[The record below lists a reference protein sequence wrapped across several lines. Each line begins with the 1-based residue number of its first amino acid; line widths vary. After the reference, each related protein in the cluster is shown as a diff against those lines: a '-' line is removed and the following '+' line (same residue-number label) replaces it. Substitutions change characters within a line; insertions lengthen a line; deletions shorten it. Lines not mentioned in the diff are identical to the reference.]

1 MFGFGELGSY
11 TEEKRVEEV
20 QMTVA
25 RITMAEFNS
34 ETEADTFE
42 QLYAKI
48 APPALPEAKSLIM
61 IRTGPTSGMS
71 VAIYPDEETAENTLE
86 ARKEMLSQFGDTFK
100 DIWHMKG
107 DVSLNHF
114 NT

>member
-1 MFGFGELGSY
+1 MFGFGEWGGY

-86 ARKEMLSQFGDTFK
+86 ARKEMLSQFGYTFK
-100 DIWHMKG
+100 DIWHMQG

-114 NT
+114 KT